1 MPQFVR
7 AALRTNRWLET
18 ENRAPHDFPADV
30 VTDLG
35 TKGDQLSV
43 YEVTGSVS
51 AERIAIAVAAGKNN
65 PDHTGYAVF
74 DRAAI
79 ENLGI
84 TINKTPGGTHDATV
98 NAVHYDLHVGTAG
111 KLLELAGVI
120 AGGEVVPIL
129 KNRVVELL
137 RAGFESGQLDYTKN
151 RLLGDKVK
159 AQIPRRRQD
168 VSSGENAVD
177 QEGR

>member
-1 MPQFVR
+1 VPQFVR

-18 ENRAPHDFPADV
+18 EDRAPHDFPADV

-74 DRAAI
+74 DRAPI
-79 ENLGI
+79 ESLGI

-98 NAVHYDLHVGTAG
+98 NAANGTSNNSSLRVTAAIVNDGTVGGTVSWNLRNQRNREVASGVYLIVLEGPGG
-111 KLLELAGVI
+111 KAV
-120 AGGEVVPIL
+120 
-129 KNRVVELL
+129 R
-137 RAGFESGQLDYTKN
+137 
-151 RLLGDKVK
+151 KV
-159 AQIPRRRQD
+159 
-168 VSSGENAVD
+168 AVM
-177 QEGR
+177 R